1 MLPGGGGG
9 YAGWSWKKK
18 SKRRTKYQPSL
29 VAVGQKI
36 KGKKPKRLTGL
47 EIRPMRIK

>member
-29 VAVGQKI
+29 VAVGR
-36 KGKKPKRLTGL
+36 RLKARNL
-47 EIRPMRIK
+47 KDLQALK